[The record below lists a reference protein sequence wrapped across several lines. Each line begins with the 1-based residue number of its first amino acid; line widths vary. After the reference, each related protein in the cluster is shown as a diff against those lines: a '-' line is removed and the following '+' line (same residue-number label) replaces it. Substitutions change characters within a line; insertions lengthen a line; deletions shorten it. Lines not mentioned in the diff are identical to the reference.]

1 MKVGSILAVIV
12 STMIG
17 VTALAQEAKPAK
29 VLILPFESIGPE
41 PKDWIARAL
50 SQNLMAELA
59 RVPSIEPAAGAPVTD
74 QETAVRVAQAT
85 GAKFV
90 VFGSYQAVDSDLRI
104 TGQVVDTETKQAVG
118 GLKATGTLR
127 DLFGL
132 EDTIASQVK
141 RALTQ
146 GQPQPAPAAAKAPE
160 MLEHPRPADA
170 AGAAGAPPAPALPL
184 PPPAIAPRGPV
195 ELGRAADE
203 LVDEMDRAI
212 ERIRYRNTWDDE
224 YYDNRRYR
232 GNYYGGYGN
241 GYPYYGYPIYY
252 YPGNIYVP
260 PGGGIIGK
268 AQPSQRY
275 PGYTEFGRPRLSF
288 PSFTPERRPNP
299 NPKARR

>member
-17 VTALAQEAKPAK
+17 SMALAQEATRPVK
-29 VLILPFESIGPE
+29 VLVLPFESIGPE

-59 RVPSIEPAAGAPVTD
+59 RVPSVEPVAGAPATD

-104 TGQVVDTETKQAVG
+104 TGQVVDVETKQALA

-141 RALTQ
+141 RALSQQ
-146 GQPQPAPAAAKAPE
+146 GEPPAQAPAAAKAAE
-160 MLEHPRPADA
+160 MLDHPKVP
-170 AGAAGAPPAPALPL
+170 GAAPGVPV

-195 ELGRAADE
+195 EIGRAADE
-203 LVDEMDRAI
+203 LLD
-212 ERIRYRNTWDDE
+212 
-224 YYDNRRYR
+224 
-232 GNYYGGYGN
+232 
-241 GYPYYGYPIYY
+241 
-252 YPGNIYVP
+252 
-260 PGGGIIGK
+260 
-268 AQPSQRY
+268 
-275 PGYTEFGRPRLSF
+275 
-288 PSFTPERRPNP
+288 
-299 NPKARR
+299 